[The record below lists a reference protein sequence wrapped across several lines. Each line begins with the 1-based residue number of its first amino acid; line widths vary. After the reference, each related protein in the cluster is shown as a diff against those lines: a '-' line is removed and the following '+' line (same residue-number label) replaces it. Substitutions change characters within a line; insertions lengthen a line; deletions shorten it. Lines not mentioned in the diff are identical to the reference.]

1 MNPTQL
7 PTPPELSQQRYE
19 EIRAALL
26 RSDDR
31 SHRAS
36 HRWLV
41 PAAVGLS
48 TLAGIGV
55 VGIAVVDDQSDR
67 TAPVSRPAL
76 RAPVFDEP
84 DENRER
90 FEAQCREDLADQVA
104 RSSQTHEPR
113 DRTRGAREP
122 ANPPGLEH
130 LTDDFLDH
138 VHPEEFRIFN
148 YLSTPESGEFALLYS
163 DDGDEMDCLRL
174 AAWDRPLIGPF
185 SRVDDQW
192 LAGHIAGGST
202 HTDRNS
208 DHTTFAGRVSDKIAR
223 VTVSIGSE
231 TVQARIANYTYIAV
245 VGNPGSVDLEDLA
258 VTIRGYDAAGNLLHE
273 TGRGGKPPIHE
284 TCWVTPDGKHLSGY
298 DDTPDDECRPAPRWP
313 MAN

>member
-41 PAAVGLS
+41 PVAVGLS
-48 TLAGIGV
+48 AMAGIGV
-55 VGIAVVDDQSDR
+55 VGIALVPDDQSDR
-67 TAPVSRPAL
+67 TSPVSQPKL

-90 FEAQCREDLADQVA
+90 FEAQCRADLADQVA
-104 RSSQTHEPR
+104 RSSRTTEPR
-113 DRTRGAREP
+113 DLPSGFEP
-122 ANPPGLEH
+122 HP
-130 LTDDFLDH
+130 DKFLDR
-138 VHPEEFRIFN
+138 VHPEDFRIFN

-163 DDGDEMDCLRL
+163 DDGDGMDCGRL

-185 SRVDDQW
+185 SRLDDPW
-192 LAGHIAGGST
+192 MAGHIAGGST

-208 DHTTFAGRVSDKIAR
+208 DHTTFSGKVSDKVAR

-231 TVQARIANYTYIAV
+231 TVQAHIANYTYIAV
-245 VGNPGSVDLEDLA
+245 VGNPGSADLEDLA
-258 VTIRGYDAAGNLLHE
+258 VTIRGYDAEGNLVHE
-273 TGRGGKPPIHE
+273 TGRGGEPPIHE